1 MWGSIEI
8 IIIRN
13 VITCI
18 LFGKLRPYLAKVYL
32 ADFEGKAVG
41 DFYVFRSKGEVL
53 PKFGA
58 FRLLDYSF
66 IYITNSSTYGA
77 KMPRV
82 SWDFIAN
89 LEIAFSP
96 FEEQTAIVAHIEK
109 ETARIDAKVEKNKK
123 LIYLLK
129 EYRTALISEAVTG
142 KIKVTEI

>member
-1 MWGSIEI
+1 
-8 IIIRN
+8 
-13 VITCI
+13 
-18 LFGKLRPYLAKVYL
+18 
-32 ADFEGKAVG
+32 
-41 DFYVFRSKGEVL
+41 
-53 PKFGA
+53 
-58 FRLLDYSF
+58 
-66 IYITNSSTYGA
+66 
-77 KMPRV
+77 MPRV